1 MYNINLTRTFTH
13 DIFIVTKMGDIKQT
27 NFRIDQE
34 SADAFRKFCEENGM
48 NQAQGFDHMLQVL
61 ELNRAK
67 AMVPNSAKD
76 IETFEMHVKKIMES
90 YLQSVEDYN
99 TARESAREEFASALT
114 SKDKTIASLQ
124 EKVAQ
129 LKADK
134 EIAETTAANAD
145 RIADQAVKEAS
156 VAKDQAGTALKL
168 AEEKDK
174 TIATL
179 ADKLAVAEGKA
190 EGYDELKQSEEAAKG
205 RIIELQKDVENL
217 EAGFERELKAS
228 KEEADRTLKSTQ
240 EASDRKVAELKKDH
254 ETEIRELKTDMERK
268 ISDAQKDAALS
279 CANEVAKKEREM
291 NITIREADKENA
303 RLQAQIENLQAK
315 IAELTAA
322 LNVKTQ
328 E

>member
-1 MYNINLTRTFTH
+1 
-13 DIFIVTKMGDIKQT
+13 
-27 NFRIDQE
+27 
-34 SADAFRKFCEENGM
+34 M

>member
-1 MYNINLTRTFTH
+1 
-13 DIFIVTKMGDIKQT
+13 MGDIKQT

-217 EAGFERELKAS
+217 EAGFERELKSS

-291 NITIREADKENA
+291 NITIREADQRKCSPAGADREPPG
-303 RLQAQIENLQAK
+303 
-315 IAELTAA
+315 
-322 LNVKTQ
+322 
-328 E
+328 

>member
-1 MYNINLTRTFTH
+1 
-13 DIFIVTKMGDIKQT
+13 MGDIKQT

-217 EAGFERELKAS
+217 EAGFERELKSS

>member
-1 MYNINLTRTFTH
+1 
-13 DIFIVTKMGDIKQT
+13 MGDIKQT

-217 EAGFERELKAS
+217 EAGFERELKSS

-303 RLQAQIENLQAK
+303 RLQEQIENLQAK

>member
-1 MYNINLTRTFTH
+1 
-13 DIFIVTKMGDIKQT
+13 MGDIKQT

-303 RLQAQIENLQAK
+303 RLQVQIENLQAK

-322 LNVKTQ
+322 LNVETQ

>member
-1 MYNINLTRTFTH
+1 
-13 DIFIVTKMGDIKQT
+13 MGDIKQT

>member
-1 MYNINLTRTFTH
+1 
-13 DIFIVTKMGDIKQT
+13 MGDIKQT

-303 RLQAQIENLQAK
+303 LLQAQIENLQAK

>member
-1 MYNINLTRTFTH
+1 
-13 DIFIVTKMGDIKQT
+13 MGDIKQT

-124 EKVAQ
+124 EKVPQ

-217 EAGFERELKAS
+217 EAGFERELKSS

>member
-1 MYNINLTRTFTH
+1 
-13 DIFIVTKMGDIKQT
+13 MGDIKQT

-190 EGYDELKQSEEAAKG
+190 EGYDELKKSEEAAKG

-254 ETEIRELKTDMERK
+254 ETELRELKTDMERK

-303 RLQAQIENLQAK
+303 RLQAQTENLQAK

>member
-1 MYNINLTRTFTH
+1 
-13 DIFIVTKMGDIKQT
+13 MGDIKQT

-129 LKADK
+129 IKADK

-190 EGYDELKQSEEAAKG
+190 EGYDELKKSEEAAKG

-254 ETEIRELKTDMERK
+254 ETEIRELKIDMERK

>member
-1 MYNINLTRTFTH
+1 
-13 DIFIVTKMGDIKQT
+13 MGDIKQT

-67 AMVPNSAKD
+67 AMVQNSATD

-129 LKADK
+129 IKADK

-190 EGYDELKQSEEAAKG
+190 EGYDELKKSEEAAKG

-254 ETEIRELKTDMERK
+254 ETEIRELKIDMERK

>member
-1 MYNINLTRTFTH
+1 
-13 DIFIVTKMGDIKQT
+13 MGDIKQT

-48 NQAQGFDHMLQVL
+48 KQAQGFDHMLQVL

>member
-1 MYNINLTRTFTH
+1 
-13 DIFIVTKMGDIKQT
+13 MGDIKQT

-190 EGYDELKQSEEAAKG
+190 EGYDELKKSEEAAKG

-217 EAGFERELKAS
+217 EAGFERELKAN